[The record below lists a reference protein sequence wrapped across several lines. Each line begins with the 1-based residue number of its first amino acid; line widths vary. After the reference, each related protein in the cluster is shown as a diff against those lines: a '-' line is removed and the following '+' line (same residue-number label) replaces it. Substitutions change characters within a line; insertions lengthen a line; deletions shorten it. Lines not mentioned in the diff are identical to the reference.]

1 MRFRSL
7 TLLAVVVAVGC
18 SKSSD
23 KLPELHP
30 VKGTL
35 TKGGQT
41 VRKGSVRFM
50 PEGNQDYIVSGEVDD
65 NGKFELE
72 TISAKGSGGNRQK
85 GAPPGTYTVTYL
97 PASTDQ
103 QKGGAVVPLTPTKT
117 YQVEAKANDLNVE
130 LLDKK

>member
-1 MRFRSL
+1 MRIRSVAL
-7 TLLAVVVAVGC
+7 FAAIIAVGC

-41 VRKGSVRFM
+41 VHKGSVRFM

-72 TISAKGSGGNRQK
+72 TVSAKGSGGNRQK

-117 YQVEAKANDLNVE
+117 FQVEAKANDLTIE
-130 LLDKK
+130 LIEPR